1 MSQNTFTQVF
11 VIHRF
16 LTKESVTIVHSFLSL
31 LDESEKE
38 SINKLQQ
45 HGIKNYMSQHF
56 NQLTDTQI
64 INDAFNH
71 IISSFAIQYHAI
83 ISYDKRSYYTQEN
96 TTSFYYYRLLFKQ
109 NNLIHDIF
117 QYLGHCGIKS
127 LINCSLVDSIW
138 LLNAFDPKCMEYMR
152 YHMEKLIENNVYN
165 VNRIWQR
172 LRNIRHF
179 SLSAYFLETALDA
192 SFVNGLKSMRME
204 RFETVVIFGNT
215 IAFNQDVTKIFCDRL
230 SRNYVMYYC
239 DICIVTG
246 DPDNDDGS
254 DSMNINVNNSSD
266 SLKLPKLRLINCQ
279 HAEFSCPWPIV
290 LQISQVMQRFGC
302 SHSNDCIIDLEN
314 SDLSGIETLILCDTH
329 FKTIQENENMTKL
342 SRQLV
347 NIKNM
352 KFSELTHD
360 SITLWKGINNHLIKN
375 NGLVELVLYDI
386 VQEEEKYGILRLI
399 NDNSLKIDKLF
410 IMSIDNIT
418 GLTLLK
424 ESILANSEIVHHVA
438 GLNLEFI
445 ELHDMIISRFINDLC
460 ASPSLVPLFKIKKLK
475 SICIHIRLLGS
486 DIMPI
491 MSILHHFS
499 LQSEKSKYNLTDSSI
514 KFATV
519 CRSQRDIQAINRYL
533 NEENGLYTQFK
544 MLFDHLQELVLKS
557 IAIDIRAALT
567 IFINDE
573 QKMQQLKTLF
583 QRIENDL
590 FNPFRDQLM
599 IAQDIQETQE
609 IIDKHRSKK
618 NGEHLRVPSFDIPT
632 RSKFSVSRMRQ
643 KTPIFRFSTQIRSA
657 QKIVILFNA
666 CNFY

>member
-1 MSQNTFTQVF
+1 
-11 VIHRF
+11 
-16 LTKESVTIVHSFLSL
+16 
-31 LDESEKE
+31 
-38 SINKLQQ
+38 
-45 HGIKNYMSQHF
+45 
-56 NQLTDTQI
+56 
-64 INDAFNH
+64 
-71 IISSFAIQYHAI
+71 
-83 ISYDKRSYYTQEN
+83 
-96 TTSFYYYRLLFKQ
+96 
-109 NNLIHDIF
+109 
-117 QYLGHCGIKS
+117 
-127 LINCSLVDSIW
+127 
-138 LLNAFDPKCMEYMR
+138 
-152 YHMEKLIENNVYN
+152 
-165 VNRIWQR
+165 
-172 LRNIRHF
+172 
-179 SLSAYFLETALDA
+179 
-192 SFVNGLKSMRME
+192 
-204 RFETVVIFGNT
+204 
-215 IAFNQDVTKIFCDRL
+215 
-230 SRNYVMYYC
+230 
-239 DICIVTG
+239 
-246 DPDNDDGS
+246 
-254 DSMNINVNNSSD
+254 
-266 SLKLPKLRLINCQ
+266 
-279 HAEFSCPWPIV
+279 
-290 LQISQVMQRFGC
+290 
-302 SHSNDCIIDLEN
+302 
-314 SDLSGIETLILCDTH
+314 
-329 FKTIQENENMTKL
+329 
-342 SRQLV
+342 
-347 NIKNM
+347 
-352 KFSELTHD
+352 
-360 SITLWKGINNHLIKN
+360 
-375 NGLVELVLYDI
+375 
-386 VQEEEKYGILRLI
+386 
-399 NDNSLKIDKLF
+399 
-410 IMSIDNIT
+410 
-418 GLTLLK
+418 
-424 ESILANSEIVHHVA
+424 
-438 GLNLEFI
+438 
-445 ELHDMIISRFINDLC
+445 MIISRFINDLC